1 MTNEIEK
8 NNSEIIIYQSEDG
21 KIRLDVRLEEKTVW
35 LTQEQIAQL
44 YGKGRSTITEHISN
58 IFKEGELE
66 REKVCRKFRHTTQH
80 GAVEGKTQSQ
90 EVTLYNL
97 DVIISVGYRVK
108 SIVGTRF
115 RQWATE
121 RLAEYI
127 IKGFTMDDE
136 RLKNLGGGYRKF
148 QVKTLSPV
156 EQDYLE
162 SIKLIEKKTKKKGNK
177 GGM

>member
-1 MTNEIEK
+1 MKEEIG
-8 NNSEIIIYQSEDG
+8 NNKGEIIIYQSEDG
-21 KIRLDVRLEEKTVW
+21 KIKLDVRLEEKTVW

-127 IKGFTMDDE
+127 IKGLDE
-136 RLKNLGGGYRKF
+136 YIRQGEPQQRERSEAWKVPLKCKIERRTASKV
-148 QVKTLSPV
+148 Q
-156 EQDYLE
+156 
-162 SIKLIEKKTKKKGNK
+162 KLHFNS
-177 GGM
+177 

>member
-1 MTNEIEK
+1 MSNEIEK
-8 NNSEIIIYQSEDG
+8 NNGEIIIYQSEDG
-21 KIRLDVRLEEKTVW
+21 KIRLDVRLEDKTVW

-66 REKVCRKFRHTTQH
+66 KEKVCRKFRHTTQH
-80 GAVEGKTQSQ
+80 GAVEGKTQNQ

-121 RLAEYI
+121 AHPDFSVAHPSDRHSH
-127 IKGFTMDDE
+127 T
-136 RLKNLGGGYRKF
+136 
-148 QVKTLSPV
+148 
-156 EQDYLE
+156 
-162 SIKLIEKKTKKKGNK
+162 
-177 GGM
+177 